1 MSREFLWSHFDQYPC
16 RVPQAAGKRCELSPW
31 RRIARS
37 IAPIY
42 GTISLILADSRPT
55 FLSASLPAADNLEF
69 SDGQLCDFLTQTNC
83 CQVFDHK
90 KTKKLLGARRMLK
103 RLLSG
108 DHSACINIDLIIA
121 VQMITANLQDKII
134 RNVQDDFENSDEEK

>member
-90 KTKKLLGARRMLK
+90 KTKKLLGARRMRK
-103 RLLSG
+103 RLHIVDRTARSNM
-108 DHSACINIDLIIA
+108 DYIIA
-121 VQMITANLQDKII
+121 VEMRTANLQDKII

>member
-1 MSREFLWSHFDQYPC
+1 MMPEFP
-16 RVPQAAGKRCELSPW
+16 
-31 RRIARS
+31 
-37 IAPIY
+37 
-42 GTISLILADSRPT
+42 
-55 FLSASLPAADNLEF
+55 SASPPAANIFDF
-69 SDGQLCDFLTQTNC
+69 SGEQLCDFLTQTNC